1 MATGNSQHASRP
13 AGAVNANNV
22 LAQALLKAQVLH
34 GKTLAAIELF
44 EKLTS
49 HYYGEDLGITC
60 EDEMSGKLTCVF
72 TWVRNEGG
80 KLILKPDIRY
90 PVTADQKFLM
100 DTLPQTAEKLGLEI
114 LDLSNNPAFSFP
126 LDHPVVE
133 KLIEVPREVLGM
145 PDIPPIVLAGGT
157 YARSLPNAVSFG
169 VTVPDRV
176 RLFGFEKGGAHQADE
191 YGDIPNLMRSI
202 KVYVRALIG
211 IDDIV
216 AAL

>member
-1 MATGNSQHASRP
+1 M
-13 AGAVNANNV
+13 
-22 LAQALLKAQVLH
+22 
-34 GKTLAAIELF
+34 
-44 EKLTS
+44 
-49 HYYGEDLGITC
+49 
-60 EDEMSGKLTCVF
+60 
-72 TWVRNEGG
+72 
-80 KLILKPDIRY
+80 
-90 PVTADQKFLM
+90 
-100 DTLPQTAEKLGLEI
+100 
-114 LDLSNNPAFSFP
+114 
-126 LDHPVVE
+126 VE

-202 KVYVRALIG
+202 KVYVRTLIE

>member
-1 MATGNSQHASRP
+1 M
-13 AGAVNANNV
+13 V
-22 LAQALLKAQVLH
+22 
-34 GKTLAAIELF
+34 
-44 EKLTS
+44 
-49 HYYGEDLGITC
+49 
-60 EDEMSGKLTCVF
+60 
-72 TWVRNEGG
+72 
-80 KLILKPDIRY
+80 
-90 PVTADQKFLM
+90 
-100 DTLPQTAEKLGLEI
+100 TLPQTAEKLGLEI
-114 LDLSNNPAFSFP
+114 LDLSNNSAFSFP

-202 KVYVRALIG
+202 KVYVRTLIE